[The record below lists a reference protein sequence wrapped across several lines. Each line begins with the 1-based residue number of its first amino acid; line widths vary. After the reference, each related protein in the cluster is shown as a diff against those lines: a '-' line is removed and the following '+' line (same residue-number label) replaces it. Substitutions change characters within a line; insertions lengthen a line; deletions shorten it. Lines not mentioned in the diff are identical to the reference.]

1 MTSITFHIHNRDV
14 KNPDR
19 QCTGLLSP
27 DEENRFVS
35 QGFVIPAQRVPPAAV
50 TALGDTVSTLAATRF
65 RSAAENTYQDEFPG
79 QYIRDPHKADPQII
93 TTLLLDYPLA
103 DTARGLLGPRIVLR
117 NSNIRITH
125 ASSGDSTIWHTDYRP
140 HISPAPPLG
149 DVPAVITALIYLDPA
164 DAQTGPLYVLPGSHR
179 TPAQPPA
186 TMSPIAGQ
194 AELVIAPGQ
203 VVLMNAALWH
213 RGGPN
218 NSHDRTRRL
227 ITLQLSSIFMS
238 AHSFA
243 VTPPSATY
251 TRLAEQAREQADEPL
266 LELLGQGGI
275 DPVTALY

>member
-19 QCTGLLSP
+19 QCTSLLSP

-35 QGFVIPAQRVPPAAV
+35 EGFVIPAQRVPSAAV
-50 TALGDTVSTLAATRF
+50 TALGDAAGTLAAARF
-65 RSAAENTYQDEFPG
+65 SSAAEKTYQDEFPG

-93 TTLLLDYPLA
+93 TALLLDYPLA
-103 DTARGLLGPRIVLR
+103 DTARSLLGPRIVLR

-125 ASSGDSTIWHTDYRP
+125 AGSGDSTIWHTDYRP
-140 HISPAPPLG
+140 HISPAPRLG

-179 TPAQPPA
+179 TPGQPPA

-203 VVLMNAALWH
+203 VVVMNAALWH

-218 NSHDRTRRL
+218 ISHERARRL

-243 VTPPSATY
+243 VTQPSAAY
-251 TRLAEQAREQADEPL
+251 TRLAEQARAGDDEPL